1 MTSRRR
7 AGSCSK
13 RGRKKS
19 STSWESNPM
28 DKGASYNWCSWK
40 REATIKTKKHSEN
53 ILSST

>member
-19 STSWESNPM
+19 STSWEIQSN
-28 DKGASYNWCSWK
+28 GQGSLLQLVFVE